1 MIATA
6 LTGTA
11 SPVDKVLLDELE
23 GAANVE
29 LFYDGGLAAAR
40 IRPAI
45 DPVASHS
52 RDAEHLFPET
62 ERSARDALLEALPV
76 DARER
81 HGALLQRID
90 ASPDNATLLGLRALD
105 RKAAA
110 SE

>member
-11 SPVDKVLLDELE
+11 SPIDTVLLDELE

-29 LFYDGGLAAAR
+29 LYYDGGLAAAR
-40 IRPAI
+40 MRPAI

-52 RDAEHLFPET
+52 RDAEHLHPEP
-62 ERSARDALLEALPV
+62 ERAARRALLDTLPG
-76 DARER
+76 DPRAR
-81 HGALLQRID
+81 HAALLQRID
-90 ASPDNATLLGLRALD
+90 DAPDNASLLGLRPLD

-110 SE
+110 GE